1 MTPTARCVSI
11 ISLLLDTAPHEI
23 VSPTLTYPVGI
34 TQHTERGHIARAT
47 LEAVCFQT
55 KAILDAMEK
64 DSGHKLAE
72 LKVDGGMSN
81 SALCM
86 QTQADLVSIPIVR
99 PKMRETTALGAA
111 IAAGFAV
118 EVWKSF
124 DELREVNTAG
134 QTTFEPKMGAKES
147 GRMFKRWER
156 AVTMCKGWLAE
167 YEAEE
172 EELREEEAREDEIEE
187 EKEKAKEEDGGVG
200 VGVKEDVKV

>member
-1 MTPTARCVSI
+1 
-11 ISLLLDTAPHEI
+11 
-23 VSPTLTYPVGI
+23 
-34 TQHTERGHIARAT
+34 
-47 LEAVCFQT
+47 
-55 KAILDAMEK
+55 MEK

-99 PKMRETTALGAA
+99 PRMRETTALGAA

-118 EVWKSF
+118 DVWKSF

-134 QTTFEPKMGAKES
+134 QTTFEPKMGEKES
-147 GRMFKRWER
+147 DKMFRRWER

-167 YEAEE
+167 YEEE
-172 EELREEEAREDEIEE
+172 PSSEKGEEI
-187 EKEKAKEEDGGVG
+187 
-200 VGVKEDVKV
+200 KV

>member
-1 MTPTARCVSI
+1 MKPQKKKT
-11 ISLLLDTAPHEI
+11 DTI
-23 VSPTLTYPVGI
+23 FQTTVGI

-118 EVWKSF
+118 DVWKSF

-134 QTTFEPKMGAKES
+134 QTTFEPKMGERES
-147 GRMFKRWER
+147 GKMFRRWER

-167 YEAEE
+167 YEEEAEGETEEASSKKEE
-172 EELREEEAREDEIEE
+172 EI
-187 EKEKAKEEDGGVG
+187 
-200 VGVKEDVKV
+200 KV

>member
-1 MTPTARCVSI
+1 
-11 ISLLLDTAPHEI
+11 
-23 VSPTLTYPVGI
+23 
-34 TQHTERGHIARAT
+34 
-47 LEAVCFQT
+47 
-55 KAILDAMEK
+55 MEK

-118 EVWKSF
+118 DVWKSF

-134 QTTFEPKMGAKES
+134 QTTFEPKMGEKES
-147 GRMFKRWER
+147 GRMFRRWER

-167 YEAEE
+167 YEEEKAEE
-172 EELREEEAREDEIEE
+172 DVKGE
-187 EKEKAKEEDGGVG
+187 AKEETSSK
-200 VGVKEDVKV
+200 KEEQEIKV

>member
-1 MTPTARCVSI
+1 
-11 ISLLLDTAPHEI
+11 
-23 VSPTLTYPVGI
+23 
-34 TQHTERGHIARAT
+34 
-47 LEAVCFQT
+47 
-55 KAILDAMEK
+55 MEL

-81 SALCM
+81 STLCM

-134 QTTFEPKMGAKES
+134 QTTFEPKMEAKDS
-147 GRMFKRWER
+147 AKMFKRWER

-167 YEAEE
+167 YEAEG
-172 EELREEEAREDEIEE
+172 EEAAEGEAKKGDE
-187 EKEKAKEEDGGVG
+187 
-200 VGVKEDVKV
+200 VKV

>member
-1 MTPTARCVSI
+1 
-11 ISLLLDTAPHEI
+11 
-23 VSPTLTYPVGI
+23 
-34 TQHTERGHIARAT
+34 
-47 LEAVCFQT
+47 
-55 KAILDAMEK
+55 MEK

-81 SALCM
+81 SELCM

-118 EVWKSF
+118 DVWKSF

-134 QTTFEPKMGAKES
+134 QTTFEPKMEGKASAK
-147 GRMFKRWER
+147 MFRRWER

-167 YEAEE
+167 YEEEAKQEEPSSKQEE
-172 EELREEEAREDEIEE
+172 EI
-187 EKEKAKEEDGGVG
+187 
-200 VGVKEDVKV
+200 KV

>member
-1 MTPTARCVSI
+1 
-11 ISLLLDTAPHEI
+11 
-23 VSPTLTYPVGI
+23 LTVGI
-34 TQHTERGHIARAT
+34 THHTERGHIARAT

-86 QTQADLVSIPIVR
+86 QTQADLVAIPIIR

-118 EVWKSF
+118 RVWKSF
-124 DELREVNTAG
+124 DELKEVNTAG
-134 QTTFEPKMGAKES
+134 QTMFEPKMRARDSAKLF
-147 GRMFKRWER
+147 RRWEK
-156 AVTMCKGWLAE
+156 AVMMCKGWLAE
-167 YEAEE
+167 EE
-172 EELREEEAREDEIEE
+172 EEAEGKEDAGEMRENVEREEREQ
-187 EKEKAKEEDGGVG
+187 
-200 VGVKEDVKV
+200 GVKL

>member
-1 MTPTARCVSI
+1 
-11 ISLLLDTAPHEI
+11 
-23 VSPTLTYPVGI
+23 
-34 TQHTERGHIARAT
+34 
-47 LEAVCFQT
+47 
-55 KAILDAMEK
+55 MEK

-118 EVWKSF
+118 DVWKTF

-134 QTTFEPKMGAKES
+134 QTTFEPQMEGKAS
-147 GRMFKRWER
+147 ARMFKRWER
-156 AVTMCKGWLAE
+156 AVSMCKGWLAE
-167 YEAEE
+167 YDDD
-172 EELREEEAREDEIEE
+172 ELTEE
-187 EKEKAKEEDGGVG
+187 EKVAT
-200 VGVKEDVKV
+200 KV

>member
-1 MTPTARCVSI
+1 
-11 ISLLLDTAPHEI
+11 
-23 VSPTLTYPVGI
+23 
-34 TQHTERGHIARAT
+34 
-47 LEAVCFQT
+47 
-55 KAILDAMEK
+55 MEK

-118 EVWKSF
+118 DVWKTF

-134 QTTFEPKMGAKES
+134 QTTFEPKMDSKASAK
-147 GRMFKRWER
+147 MFKRWER
-156 AVTMCKGWLAE
+156 AVSMCKGWLAE
-167 YEAEE
+167 YDDEE
-172 EELREEEAREDEIEE
+172 ESVAT
-187 EKEKAKEEDGGVG
+187 
-200 VGVKEDVKV
+200 KV